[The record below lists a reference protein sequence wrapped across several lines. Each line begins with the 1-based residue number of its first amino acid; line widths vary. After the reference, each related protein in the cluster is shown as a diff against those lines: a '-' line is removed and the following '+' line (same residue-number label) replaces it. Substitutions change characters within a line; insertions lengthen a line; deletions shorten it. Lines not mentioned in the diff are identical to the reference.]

1 MELVDTGSAV
11 QAPDETFSNACEARQ
26 AIRAGR
32 WRRHTSGLTPAYVQ
46 GNLAILPQA
55 LASDFMRFCQS
66 NPKPCPLL
74 AVGQPGNPQLPTLGR
89 DIDIRTDVPA
99 YRVYREGVLVDEV
112 PDLKA
117 LWQDDLVAFVLGCSF
132 SFEHGLIDAGIPLRH
147 VAEGKNVAM
156 YQTNIQT
163 VPAGPFH
170 GPMVVSM
177 RPMKAADA
185 IRAVQITA
193 RVPKV
198 HGAPVHIGDPSLI
211 GIADI
216 ARPDFGD
223 AVRIAPD
230 ELPVF
235 WACGVT
241 PQAVVMA
248 ARPALCITHSPG
260 CMLITDMLNRDLP
273 FA

>member
-11 QAPDETFSNACEARQ
+11 QAPDATFASAWEARQ
-26 AIRAGR
+26 AIRGGR
-32 WRRHTSGLTPAYVQ
+32 WRRHTSGLTPAHVQ
-46 GNLAILPQA
+46 GNLAILPVD

-99 YRVYREGVLVDEV
+99 YRVYREGVLVGEV
-112 PDLKA
+112 DDLKA
-117 LWQDDLVAFVLGCSF
+117 LWRDDYVAFVLGCSF

-147 VAEGKNVAM
+147 VDEGKNVAM
-156 YQTNIQT
+156 YRTNIQT

-216 ARPDFGD
+216 AKPDFGD
-223 AVRIAPD
+223 AVHIAPD

-248 ARPALCITHSPG
+248 AKPTLCITHSPG
-260 CMLITDMLNRDLP
+260 YMLVTDMLNRDLP

>member
-11 QAPDETFSNACEARQ
+11 QAPDETFANAHEARQ
-26 AIRAGR
+26 AIRSGR

-112 PDLKA
+112 PDLKR
-117 LWQDDLVAFVLGCSF
+117 LWQGDLVAFVLGCSF